1 MHALHST
8 LVHRGVFDEILWA
21 RLPPDHSHEEID
33 RLFST
38 IEEWLRSPSCP
49 EFGCLSQLIQYLRA
63 KLAVSEW
70 ANCG

>member
-1 MHALHST
+1 MHALHAT

-38 IEEWLRSPSCP
+38 IEDWLKQCP
-49 EFGCLSQLIQYLRA
+49 EFGTVSELIKYLRI
-63 KLAVSEW
+63 KLAASEW